1 MFSGVY
7 MPYIRLD
14 DDDNVQ
20 VDDED
25 NVTYTGSFGYHTV
38 DEVAYKPKKFD
49 PTMLTGASAVI
60 YAMLI
65 AMDLT
70 EFHVRYDGGHDEGFA
85 HADGGRTADRQLRSI
100 ESVVDELATPERIGA
115 IKAAPNP
122 DDARQRYMSEYYAK
136 LAPTELVRRMLD
148 ELGDEMANCL
158 LGSSYGTGE
167 YSMYGAFVADL
178 STGEL
183 TDDASAQR
191 PPNVNF
197 D

>member
-1 MFSGVY
+1 

-14 DDDNVQ
+14 DDDNVR

-25 NVTYTGSFGYHTV
+25 NVTYTGSFAYHTV

-49 PTMLTGASAVI
+49 PTMLTGTSAVI
-60 YAMLI
+60 HAMLRAI
-65 AMDLT
+65 NLT
-70 EFHVRYDGGHDEGFA
+70 EFHVRFDGGHDEGFA
-85 HADGGRTADRQLRSI
+85 HADGGRTADGQLRSI

-122 DDARQRYMSEYYAK
+122 DDPRQRYLSEYYAK

-148 ELGDEMANCL
+148 ELGDMMASCL
-158 LGSSYGTGE
+158 LGSGYGTGE

-183 TDDASAQR
+183 TDDPSAQR
-191 PPNVNF
+191 PPDVNF